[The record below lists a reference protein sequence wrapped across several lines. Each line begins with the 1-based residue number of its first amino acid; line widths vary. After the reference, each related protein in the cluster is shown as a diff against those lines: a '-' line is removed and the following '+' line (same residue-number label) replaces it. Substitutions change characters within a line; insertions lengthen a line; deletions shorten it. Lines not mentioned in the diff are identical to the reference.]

1 MTATTP
7 NAAPMLR
14 LKIFTSPYRVIGGDP
29 KRTFSPVTSTLVY
42 GEREAVLID
51 AQYFAEDVDALG
63 DMIAAVGRT
72 LTTIYITHGHADH
85 WFGIDRL
92 TERFPSARAVA
103 TAEVVAH
110 LAAHWEGELATFRG
124 MFGDDLVI
132 PTSPPAVLD
141 GEVIALEG
149 AELRVVKVGQG
160 DIPSS
165 TVLHVPA
172 LDAVIAGDVAYNGIH
187 QMLGLGGPA
196 EWRAW
201 LESVDKIAA
210 LRPATVIAGHKQ
222 PGADDAAA
230 PVLEGTRAYIRDFAE
245 AAAASA
251 DSRELIAAMRA
262 KYPDHGNLT
271 TLVFSAAA
279 AVKRK
284 AASGIDT

>member
-1 MTATTP
+1 MTHP
-7 NAAPMLR
+7 APTASPLQ
-14 LKIFTSPYRVIGGDP
+14 LEVFTSPYRVIGDDP

-63 DMIAAVGRT
+63 DRIEAAGRT

-92 TERFPSARAVA
+92 IARFPSARAVA
-103 TAEVVAH
+103 TAEVVEY
-110 LAAHWEGELATFRG
+110 LAAQRERETATFRG
-124 MFGDDLVI
+124 MFGDDLVV
-132 PTSPPAVLD
+132 PTSLPTVLD
-141 GEVIALEG
+141 RDVIVLEG

-165 TVLHVPA
+165 TVLHIPA
-172 LDAVIAGDVAYNGIH
+172 LNAVIAGDVAYNGIH

-201 LESVDKIAA
+201 LKSVDKIAA
-210 LRPATVIAGHKQ
+210 LQPETVVAGHKR

-230 PVLEGTRAYIRDFAE
+230 PVLAGTRAYIRDFAE
-245 AAAASA
+245 AAAAST
-251 DSRELIAAMRA
+251 DSRELVATMRA

-271 TLVFSAAA
+271 TLFFSAAA
-279 AVKRK
+279 AIKQK
-284 AASGIDT
+284 AAAGASV